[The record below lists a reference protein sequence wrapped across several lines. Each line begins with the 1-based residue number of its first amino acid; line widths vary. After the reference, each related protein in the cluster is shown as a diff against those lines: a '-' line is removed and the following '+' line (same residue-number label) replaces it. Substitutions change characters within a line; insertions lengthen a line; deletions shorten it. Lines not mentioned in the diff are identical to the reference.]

1 MLINIVQ
8 AVKFLENFV
17 QKPENKHPGKLG
29 LDRMRKLCEY
39 LSNPHLA
46 YPTIH
51 VGGTSGKGSTSTI
64 IASILAEKYK
74 VGLHTSPHLVKINER
89 IKTSSNNGQRSTV
102 NINKLCDITDNHFI
116 DLVNEVKPVVEKMEK
131 EKWGAPSY
139 FEIVTAMAFL
149 YFQKKKMD
157 IAVIEVGLG
166 GRVDATN
173 VVKPLVVVLTNVGL
187 DHTDVLG
194 DTVEKIAADKVGIIK
209 SGIHVVSGFKQP
221 SVIQILKSKC
231 KKEKA
236 IMTLL
241 NKDFSYQ
248 VKSVTEK
255 GSMFDYFGEKT
266 LKSLKLK
273 ILGEFQIENAA
284 IALKIVEIVSG
295 FGFRVSGLDIQKGLK
310 EAFISGRL
318 EIINRSPLIILDG
331 AHNPDKMKALV
342 ASIKTIYPERK
353 ITALIAIKEDKNA
366 REILKVLS
374 PICDEMIFTGYEVKA
389 DQGIIKSYNPVR
401 LLTLLESVNLK
412 IKLSINENPQ
422 EVIKH
427 YSNTVAKENLL
438 LITGSLYLVGEIKK
452 YLVTGSLSTEK
463 RIH

>member
-1 MLINIVQ
+1 
-8 AVKFLENFV
+8 
-17 QKPENKHPGKLG
+17 
-29 LDRMRKLCEY
+29 
-39 LSNPHLA
+39 
-46 YPTIH
+46 
-51 VGGTSGKGSTSTI
+51 
-64 IASILAEKYK
+64 
-74 VGLHTSPHLVKINER
+74 
-89 IKTSSNNGQRSTV
+89 
-102 NINKLCDITDNHFI
+102 
-116 DLVNEVKPVVEKMEK
+116 
-131 EKWGAPSY
+131 
-139 FEIVTAMAFL
+139 
-149 YFQKKKMD
+149 
-157 IAVIEVGLG
+157 
-166 GRVDATN
+166 
-173 VVKPLVVVLTNVGL
+173 
-187 DHTDVLG
+187 
-194 DTVEKIAADKVGIIK
+194 
-209 SGIHVVSGFKQP
+209 
-221 SVIQILKSKC
+221 
-231 KKEKA
+231 
-236 IMTLL
+236 
-241 NKDFSYQ
+241 